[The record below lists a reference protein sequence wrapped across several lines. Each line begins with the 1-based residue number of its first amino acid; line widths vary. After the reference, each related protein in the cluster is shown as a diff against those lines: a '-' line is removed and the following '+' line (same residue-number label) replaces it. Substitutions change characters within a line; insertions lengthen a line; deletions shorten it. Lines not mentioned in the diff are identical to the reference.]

1 MEPVNDAI
9 AAKVEALI
17 GGNQSVCILDVA
29 CGCGQPSF
37 SIADNMKRCSV
48 VGVDSDS
55 DCIEEAKRRFAV
67 GNLYIN
73 RTCTGALVER
83 HPFGGFK
90 MSGIGGKAGGPDYLL
105 QFVDARHVCENAMR
119 RGFAPDLGSL

>member
-37 SIADNMKRCSV
+37 SIVDHMKQCSV

-55 DCIEEAKRRFAV
+55 DCIEEAKRLCGERPCSFQV
-67 GNLYIN
+67 CD
-73 RTCTGALVER
+73 CTYGAAY
-83 HPFGGFK
+83 PT
-90 MSGIGGKAGGPDYLL
+90 
-105 QFVDARHVCENAMR
+105 
-119 RGFAPDLGSL
+119 

>member
-1 MEPVNDAI
+1 MRSPTGAFCADRRVLLSLTLAHRGG
-9 AAKVEALI
+9 EASL
-17 GGNQSVCILDVA
+17 
-29 CGCGQPSF
+29 
-37 SIADNMKRCSV
+37 
-48 VGVDSDS
+48 
-55 DCIEEAKRRFAV
+55 AV